1 MLLLQQLI
9 KPIPFGSHDEADSH
23 LAEKLGLRRRSLLC
37 HAYGLPEA
45 KRDVYSLFDTTLS
58 LSGLPNSDEI
68 TLHLKATSKP
78 GNTNFAPGSALP
90 CPVMPS
96 FETVIPRTTPNSP
109 IYRQQASFVLPEV
122 RVPGIL
128 RLDGSAV
135 RHHAEPA
142 LPVLQP

>member
-68 TLHLKATSKP
+68 TLGL
-78 GNTNFAPGSALP
+78 LP
-90 CPVMPS
+90 SGWLMV
-96 FETVIPRTTPNSP
+96 E
-109 IYRQQASFVLPEV
+109 
-122 RVPGIL
+122 G
-128 RLDGSAV
+128 
-135 RHHAEPA
+135 
-142 LPVLQP
+142 

>member
-68 TLHLKATSKP
+68 TLLRQAHLDTATSRRLSLSSF
-78 GNTNFAPGSALP
+78 GGEGWVGGGAGAAPRP
-90 CPVMPS
+90 
-96 FETVIPRTTPNSP
+96 
-109 IYRQQASFVLPEV
+109 
-122 RVPGIL
+122 
-128 RLDGSAV
+128 
-135 RHHAEPA
+135 
-142 LPVLQP
+142 